1 MTRLGV
7 LAAEPQ
13 VRRRLIA
20 LATLISLALAIAL
33 SQLVLAA
40 GHSAARPAAANTQP
54 ADRLSSL
61 APSARALL
69 SSAIGVGDGA
79 YRLTADAGGFDAHN
93 PAQHLSIA
101 LDRTGVSLR
110 SHGLSVGLRLHA
122 AGYGSSLGAVAAAR
136 PQRSAANRV
145 LYSRPA
151 IDEWYANGPLG
162 LEQGFTIAHPLRPGG
177 SGVLTLSI
185 VISGDAQL
193 ALAPGERS
201 LELRSPSGGALTYGD
216 LSASDAH
223 GHIPRSWMTVDGHQ
237 LLLHLDS
244 TGASFPITV
253 DPLIEAEPEA
263 ALAPAAGETGAGG
276 RFGLSVSLSGDGNT
290 ALVGAPAEDGGDGAA
305 WVFTRTASGWAQQGP
320 KLSIPEAGGED
331 LGCSHEADEEEGEE
345 GEEAGAESHGCR
357 FGQRVSLSADGSIA
371 VIGAPCEDAGEGI
384 AWIFTRSG
392 SSWSPTSELTTPE
405 PGVKR
410 RFGAAVSV
418 SGDGSTVIVG
428 APRLRG
434 RAWLFTRSGS
444 TWVAQ
449 SPALSGA
456 GEEGEGFFGHSVA
469 LSAGGETA
477 LVGAPADSGDRGAV
491 WAFKRTGT
499 GWEQEGS
506 MLTGDG
512 ETPGG
517 HFGSSLALSG
527 DAGTALIGAR
537 RDDDG
542 SGAVWAFANSGST
555 WSEQGPILTGGEAG
569 EEFGYSVSLSSD
581 GQKALIGA
589 ADADGDRGEAS
600 VFERSGSTWEEA
612 PRKLGG
618 GSSETS
624 NAHFGSSAALS
635 SDGNAMLLGGR
646 FQEKG
651 DVAWVFGPRPS
662 VGAVKPTSGSSD
674 GGTTVTIEGE
684 NLTGATAV
692 RFATKDASS
701 FTVASPKSIEAV
713 SPAGTGTVDI
723 TVETP
728 AGISALSSAD
738 QFTYTVKAGK
748 GVGGGKN
755 EGSGGGEQPGGDVPT
770 TTGGGSAGG
779 GDTGVTAE
787 GGVLAYGTTTDPA
800 CAASLRSR
808 QLSVQSRYRVL
819 LKLVG
824 TGTGACSGTLR
835 LRVKL
840 KLPNKRYQTK
850 TIGTAAFTISSGK
863 AATILVKLNAAG
875 RRLLKQG
882 HGRLSATLVIVEA
895 LPAPVRAHTAS
906 VHLINT
912 PAAPSKPGAK

>member
-1 MTRLGV
+1 MTRPGV

-13 VRRRLIA
+13 VRRRRMA
-20 LATLISLALAIAL
+20 LATLTSLSLAIAL

-40 GHSAARPAAANTQP
+40 GHSAARPAAAGKQQTG
-54 ADRLSSL
+54 RLSSL

-69 SSAIGVGDGA
+69 SSAIGAGDGA
-79 YRLTADAGGFDAHN
+79 YRLAPAADGFQAHN
-93 PAQHLSIA
+93 PAQHLSVA
-101 LDRTGVSLR
+101 FDPTGASLR
-110 SHGLSVGLRLHA
+110 SHGLSVGLSLHA

-162 LEQGFTIAHPLRPGG
+162 VEQGFTIAHPLRPGAA
-177 SGVLTLSI
+177 GVLALSI
-185 VISGDAQL
+185 VISGDVQL
-193 ALAPGERS
+193 ALAPGGRS
-201 LELRSPSGGALTYGD
+201 LELHSPSGGALAYGD
-216 LSASDAH
+216 LSASDAN
-223 GHIPRSWMTVDGHQ
+223 GHTLHSWMTVDGHQ
-237 LLLHLDS
+237 VLLHVDS

-263 ALAPAAGETGAGG
+263 ALAPAAGEVGAGG
-276 RFGLSVSLSGDGNT
+276 RFGLSVALSGDGNT

-320 KLSIPEAGGED
+320 KLSIPEAGGENV
-331 LGCSHEADEEEGEE
+331 GCSHEADEEEGEE
-345 GEEAGAESHGCR
+345 GEETGPESRGCR

-371 VIGAPCEDAGEGI
+371 VIGAPCEDAGEGV

-392 SSWSPTSELTTPE
+392 STWSPTSELTSPE

-469 LSAGGETA
+469 LSTGGETA
-477 LVGAPADSGDRGAV
+477 LVGAPGNSSDRGAV

-517 HFGSSLALSG
+517 RFGSSLALSG

-542 SGAVWAFANSGST
+542 SGAAWAFANSGST
-555 WSEQGPILTGGEAG
+555 WSEQGPMLAGSEAG
-569 EEFGYSVSLSSD
+569 EEFGYSVALSSD
-581 GQKALIGA
+581 GEKALIGA

-600 VFERSGSTWEEA
+600 VFERSGSTWNEA
-612 PRKLGG
+612 QTKLGG

-635 SDGNAMLLGGR
+635 SDGKAMLLGGR
-646 FQEKG
+646 FEEKG

-662 VGAVKPTSGSSD
+662 VGAVKPPSGPSD

-684 NLTGATAV
+684 NLTEATAV
-692 RFATKDASS
+692 RFAAKDASS
-701 FTVASPKSIEAV
+701 FTVASSKSIEAV
-713 SPAGTGTVDI
+713 SPSGTGTVDI

-728 AGISALSSAD
+728 AGISAITTVD

-748 GVGGGKN
+748 GGGKN
-755 EGSGGGEQPGGDVPT
+755 EGSGGGEQPGGSVPT
-770 TTGGGSAGG
+770 TDGGGSAGSG
-779 GDTGVTAE
+779 EAAAVGE
-787 GGVLAYGTTTDPA
+787 GGVLAYGASTDPA
-800 CAASLRSR
+800 CAASLRS
-808 QLSVQSRYRVL
+808 QQISVQLHYRAL

-840 KLPNKRYQTK
+840 KLSNKRYETK
-850 TIGTAAFTISSGK
+850 TIGTADFTISSGK
-863 AATILVKLNAAG
+863 AATVLVKLNAAG
-875 RRLLKQG
+875 RRLLKHG
-882 HGRLSATLVIVEA
+882 HGRLSATLLIVKA
-895 LPAPVRAHTAS
+895 LPTPVLARTAS
-906 VHLINT
+906 VHLVNT
-912 PAAPSKPGAK
+912 PAAPSKHGAK